1 MTNSDRDLNMGAV
14 EQAEGL
20 MTADWS
26 QSARTASG
34 RASKQEILR
43 ELNSQLHIRAQKLR
57 LHGTAE
63 RNIEDLLETHNR
75 ISETPLETLGQT
87 YSV

>member
-1 MTNSDRDLNMGAV
+1 MTNSDRDLNVGAV
-14 EQAEGL
+14 EL
-20 MTADWS
+20 LTADVS

-63 RNIEDLLETHNR
+63 RNIEDLLETHSR